1 MGPSATPPKDQGRLT
16 RLSPAPYAGRRRGRQ
31 RDRRDDIGGG
41 HSMDLKKW
49 IARVSVVVLAL
60 VLVAPTALAQTSKE
74 PIKIGVLNELTGPL
88 AVNGSEVNEGI
99 KLYWQDEMANQVAG
113 RPVRLIVEDSEG
125 KPDRSEERR
134 VGKEGRAQSQE
145 GSEEK

>member
-99 KLYWQDEMANQVAG
+99 KLYWQDELANQATGRRGPPAG
-113 RPVRLIVEDSEG
+113 TCRRSSATSGSPWSPSITAPVTST
-125 KPDRSEERR
+125 PTAS
-134 VGKEGRAQSQE
+134 
-145 GSEEK
+145 

>member
-60 VLVAPTALAQTSKE
+60 VLVAPTRTRARTTTLTRAIHFFRSMLWPPPMSSRRSRCRPRRRPAYGAGE
-74 PIKIGVLNELTGPL
+74 SRVNRPWSLGGVAEGPI
-88 AVNGSEVNEGI
+88 
-99 KLYWQDEMANQVAG
+99 
-113 RPVRLIVEDSEG
+113 
-125 KPDRSEERR
+125 RR
-134 VGKEGRAQSQE
+134 R
-145 GSEEK
+145 